1 MASKQFIH
9 RIEGAATFLSTPT
22 AKQAK
27 GYLDQPLETA
37 LRVIE
42 ALGPGA
48 TYEGMAQQT
57 GLHLNTVRNVVAAL
71 RRGGYPLS
79 DEDGPIST
87 LGRPSL
93 VITSDK

>member
-1 MASKQFIH
+1 MVSKNFVQ
-9 RIEGAATFLSTPT
+9 RIEDSAFFLGTPT

-42 ALGPGA
+42 ALVPGA
-48 TYEGMAQQT
+48 TYENIAQQT